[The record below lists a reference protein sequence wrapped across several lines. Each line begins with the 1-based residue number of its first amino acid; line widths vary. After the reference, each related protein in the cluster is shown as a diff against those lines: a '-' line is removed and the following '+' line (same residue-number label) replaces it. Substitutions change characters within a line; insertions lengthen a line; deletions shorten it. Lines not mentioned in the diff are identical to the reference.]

1 MRKKYLIVIIVLISL
16 LLTACSTSVRV
27 GYNRPSEI
35 DMGRYRNIAVASA
48 VPFKG
53 FQSPGFYVRSV
64 DDVAASHTHVRSSYD
79 RSLADEVASYATGS
93 LLRSLSSTGFFN
105 ITPPEKADRMISKNR
120 LGYSIQDDVEYYGI
134 DAFIIPRI
142 VSMDVNEYL
151 SSERYYYYDYSRI
164 DENGKP
170 LRLVD
175 YRYYLTQSASIVYS
189 YTVIDARTMTVYVT
203 KNFSDKTEE
212 TTEVGRYGF
221 NAPDPVLYFEKMI
234 DNISRIA
241 AFQLAPSRAAA
252 EIELMSNKPDNKS
265 ADAAYDYV
273 KDGNIA
279 AAQKIFRDVWRQR
292 SHLPSGYNYALLLAV
307 EGNIDSAIGVLE
319 EIQSSYAGNGD
330 VLHLL
335 CELEEMKKNNAAA
348 QAQIDGT
355 APYVNY
361 TDSSSSIF
369 ALVMGD

>member
-1 MRKKYLIVIIVLISL
+1 MRKKYLIVIIVLSF

-35 DMGRYRNIAVASA
+35 DMGRYRNIAVAST
-48 VPFKG
+48 VPFRG

-64 DDVAASHTHVRSSYD
+64 DDAAASHTHVRSSYD

-93 LLRSLSSTGFFN
+93 LLGSLSSTGFFS

-120 LGYSIQDDVEYYGI
+120 LGYSIQDDVEYYNI
-134 DAFIIPRI
+134 DAFVIPRI

-151 SSERYYYYDYSRI
+151 SSERYYYYDYSRV
-164 DENGKP
+164 DKNGKP

-189 YTVIDARTMTVYVT
+189 YTVIDARTMTIYVT
-203 KNFSDKTEE
+203 KNFSDKIEE

-221 NAPDPVLYFEKMI
+221 NAPDPAVYFEKMI
-234 DNISRIA
+234 DNITRIT

-252 EIELMSNKPDNKS
+252 EIELMDNKPDNKS

-279 AAQKIFRDVWRQR
+279 AAEQIFRDVWRQG

-307 EGNIDSAIGVLE
+307 EGKIDSAIAVLE
-319 EIQSSYAGNGD
+319 EIQSVYAGNGD
-330 VLHLL
+330 VARLL
-335 CELEEMKKNNAAA
+335 SDLEEIRRNNAEA

-355 APYVNY
+355 APYENY